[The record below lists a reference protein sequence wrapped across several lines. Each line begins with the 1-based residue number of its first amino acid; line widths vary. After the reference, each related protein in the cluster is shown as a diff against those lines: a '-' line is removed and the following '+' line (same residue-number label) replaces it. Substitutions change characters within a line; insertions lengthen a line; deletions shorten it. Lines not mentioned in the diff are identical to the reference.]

1 MKIVYALMLTCT
13 TAVSA
18 LAGDSAEMLRDRLI
32 FCNQFVIEHAESP
45 IVRDSTQY
53 CCRPAN
59 RIHDCHAHDWD
70 EKYR

>member
-32 FCNQFVIEHAESP
+32 FCNQFVI
-45 IVRDSTQY
+45 RDPDPGIRLGY
-53 CCRPAN
+53 H
-59 RIHDCHAHDWD
+59 HDCHINDRDDDRGVPWR
-70 EKYR
+70 Y

>member
-32 FCNQFVIEHAESP
+32 FCNQFVVEDPYPALDRYSA
-45 IVRDSTQY
+45 QY
-53 CCRPAN
+53 CCRLAN
-59 RIHDCHAHDWD
+59 RIHDCHTHDWD
-70 EKYR
+70 ERYR

>member
-1 MKIVYALMLTCT
+1 MKIAYTLMLTCT
-13 TAVSA
+13 IAVSA

-45 IVRDSTQY
+45 TVRDSTQY

-59 RIHDCHAHDWD
+59 RIHDCHTHDWD

>member
-1 MKIVYALMLTCT
+1 MKIAYTLMLTCT
-13 TAVSA
+13 IAVSA

-53 CCRPAN
+53 CCRLAN
-59 RIHDCHAHDWD
+59 RIHDCHTHDWD

>member
-1 MKIVYALMLTCT
+1 MRIVRALMLTCT

>member
-1 MKIVYALMLTCT
+1 MRIVRALMLTCT

-18 LAGDSAEMLRDRLI
+18 LARDSAEMLRDRLI